1 MSKIYK
7 LSFWIC
13 LIFSILII
21 GVSLLCPPP
30 GVVDSSVIMA
40 VGELLLFPTLAFG
53 AKALEEKN
61 NIKIT
66 KGDTS
71 IEIDGKE

>member
-71 IEIDGKE
+71 IEIDGK